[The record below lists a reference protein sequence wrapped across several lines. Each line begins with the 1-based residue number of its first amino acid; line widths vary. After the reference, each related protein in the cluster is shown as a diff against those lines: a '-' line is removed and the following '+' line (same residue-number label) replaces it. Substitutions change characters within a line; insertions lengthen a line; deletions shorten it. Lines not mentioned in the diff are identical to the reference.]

1 MALGIRI
8 KIRIRI
14 IVLYETT
21 DDDADYDDGGDGG
34 SGDDAARACVCEK
47 EVCACATKNC
57 AFAVQGIFERAACVP
72 GDDMQITVVFKGRV
86 HPVSHCA
93 CFQWGAGPPSPPTLL
108 LRQLASCLAQLV
120 RTVACG
126 VWLQLHACLCSSS
139 LTNMCRRGRALL
151 WRRSLVGKEIA
162 GWLGRFAGPTMQTTL
177 TRVLLH
183 YVVWLEQ
190 S

>member
-1 MALGIRI
+1 
-8 KIRIRI
+8 
-14 IVLYETT
+14 
-21 DDDADYDDGGDGG
+21 
-34 SGDDAARACVCEK
+34 
-47 EVCACATKNC
+47 
-57 AFAVQGIFERAACVP
+57 VQGIFERAACVP
-72 GDDMQITVVFKGRV
+72 GDDMQITVVLKGRV

-162 GWLGRFAGPTMQTTL
+162 GWLGALCWTNDANNLNESVASLCRLAGTVLTMPLARRWLAGGDAGQHRDAGAASGL
-177 TRVLLH
+177 SSDQRQRVRRVL
-183 YVVWLEQ
+183 
-190 S
+190 